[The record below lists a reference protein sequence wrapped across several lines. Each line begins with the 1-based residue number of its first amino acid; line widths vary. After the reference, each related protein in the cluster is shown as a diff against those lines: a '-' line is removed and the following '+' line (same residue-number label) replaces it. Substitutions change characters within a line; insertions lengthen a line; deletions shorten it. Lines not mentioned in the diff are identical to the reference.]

1 MIRVFQGRKPEN
13 DFIGGP
19 YEVKNFQM
27 ERKIY
32 RKGLYGRIRKGWWY
46 GFLWRNGHRIVTQQG
61 ERFAVDRSDWTT
73 LDNISQMYDIIYDE
87 MVNASVAE
95 RLETS
100 VFMNKKGEIVD
111 EFYQFGRKVDTK
123 LTHPEYCL

>member
-1 MIRVFQGRKPEN
+1 MR
-13 DFIGGP
+13 
-19 YEVKNFQM
+19 
-27 ERKIY
+27 
-32 RKGLYGRIRKGWWY
+32 
-46 GFLWRNGHRIVTQQG
+46 RNGHRIVTQQG

-123 LTHPEYCL
+123 LTPTEYCLFADETGCNTSMKRDGHVAGTKYITAQGT